1 MASFNYEGDG
11 IMIAKIRENNKKKCK
26 FVFLDEK
33 SEATNNYNELK
44 LTTGEFQYIPDTNQN
59 RFISY
64 IVGASGSGKSYYASK
79 LATEYRA
86 LYPKNPIYLL
96 SYLSD
101 DSSIDRVK
109 GIKRIPLNDDFLAE
123 TIECDDLKNSLTIW
137 DDVDCITDKAMKLK
151 LKELLTKILNTGR
164 HTHTSLIYLSHIACN
179 GVETKGLLNEAHSIT
194 FFNATLGG
202 RTKTYLL
209 NQYLGLSKSEI
220 EAINEVEGRAIT
232 IVKTYPMIMIS
243 EKEIQFIKNLGKKK

>member
-1 MASFNYEGDG
+1 MASFNLEADG
-11 IMIAKIRENNKKKCK
+11 IKIAKIKGDNKKKCK

-33 SEATNNYNELK
+33 SEATNNYKEIK
-44 LTTGEFQYIPDTNQN
+44 IKSGEFQYIPDTNQN

-64 IVGASGSGKSYYASK
+64 IVGASGSGKSYFASK
-79 LATEYRA
+79 LAEEYRT
-86 LYPKNPIYLL
+86 LYPKNSIYLL
-96 SYLSD
+96 SYLTD
-101 DSSIDRVK
+101 DTSIDRVK
-109 GIKRIPLNDDFLAE
+109 GIKRIQLNDDFLEE
-123 TIECDDLKNSLTIW
+123 TLECDDLKNSLTIW
-137 DDVDCITDKAMKLK
+137 DDVDCITDKKMKLK

-164 HTHTSLIYLSHIACN
+164 HTYTSLIYLSHIACN

-209 NQYLGLSKSEI
+209 NQYLGLNKSEI

>member
-11 IMIAKIRENNKKKCK
+11 FQIAKIKENNKKKCK
-26 FVFLDEK
+26 KVFLDEK
-33 SEATNNYNELK
+33 SEATNNYSELK
-44 LTTGEFQYIPDTNQN
+44 IKEGEFQYVPDTNQN

-64 IVGASGSGKSYYASK
+64 VVGASGSGKSFYASN
-79 LATEYRA
+79 LANEYRL
-86 LYPKNPIYLL
+86 LYPKNSIYLL
-96 SYLSD
+96 SYLTD

-109 GIKRIPLNDDFLAE
+109 GIKRIPLNDDFLEE
-123 TIECDDLKNSLTIW
+123 TLECEDLNNSLTIW
-137 DDVDCITDKAMKLK
+137 DDVDCITDKKMKLK

-194 FFNATLGG
+194 FFNQTLGG

-209 NQYLGLSKSEI
+209 NQYLGLNKSQI
-220 EAINEVEGRAIT
+220 EAINDVKGRAIT
-232 IVKTYPMIMIS
+232 IVKSYPMVMIA
-243 EKEIQFIKNLGKKK
+243 EKEIQFVKNLGKK

>member
-1 MASFNYEGDG
+1 MASLNLEGDG
-11 IMIAKIRENNKKKCK
+11 IKIAKIKDNNKKKCK
-26 FVFLDEK
+26 YVFLDEK
-33 SEATNNYNELK
+33 SEATNNYKELK
-44 LTTGEFQYIPDTNQN
+44 IKDGEFQYIPDTNQN

-64 IVGASGSGKSYYASK
+64 VVGASGSGKSYFASN
-79 LATEYRA
+79 LAKEYRA

-109 GIKRIPLNDDFLAE
+109 GIKRIPLNDEFLEE
-123 TIECDDLKNSLTIW
+123 TLECEDLKNCLTIW
-137 DDVDCITDKAMKLK
+137 DDVDCITDKQMKLK

-232 IVKTYPMIMIS
+232 ILKTYPMVMIS
-243 EKEIQFIKNLGKKK
+243 EKEIQLVKNLGKKK

>member
-1 MASFNYEGDG
+1 MSLNLEQDG
-11 IMIAKIRENNKKKCK
+11 IKIAKIKDDKKKFK
-26 FVFLDEK
+26 YVYLDEK
-33 SEATNNYNELK
+33 SEATNNYKEIKIKN
-44 LTTGEFQYIPDTNQN
+44 GEFQYVPNTKQN

-64 IVGASGSGKSYYASK
+64 IVGASGSGKSYFASN
-79 LATEYRA
+79 LAEEYRL
-86 LYPKNPIYLL
+86 LYPKNKIYLL

-109 GIKRIPLNDDFLAE
+109 GIKRILLNDDFLEE
-123 TIECDDLKNSLTIW
+123 TLECEDFKNSLTIW
-137 DDVDCITDKAMKLK
+137 DDVDCITDKKMKLK

-179 GVETKGLLNEAHSIT
+179 GVETKGILNEAHSIT

-209 NQYLGLSKSEI
+209 NQYLGLNKKQI
-220 EAINEVEGRAIT
+220 EAIDNVEGRAIT
-232 IVKTYPMIMIS
+232 ILKSYPMVMIA
-243 EKEIQFIKNLGKKK
+243 EKEIQLVKNLGKTQ

>member
-1 MASFNYEGDG
+1 MSFNLEGDG
-11 IMIAKIRENNKKKCK
+11 IKIAKIKDNKKKNK
-26 FVFLDEK
+26 FIYLDEK
-33 SEATNNYNELK
+33 SEANNNYKEIK
-44 LTTGEFQYIPDTNQN
+44 IKDGEIQYIPDTNQN

-79 LATEYRA
+79 LAEEYRI

-96 SYLSD
+96 SYLTD

-109 GIKRIPLNDDFLAE
+109 GIKRIQLNDDFLEE
-123 TIECDDLKNSLTIW
+123 TLECDDLKNSLTIW
-137 DDVDCITDKAMKLK
+137 DDVDCITDKKMKLK

-179 GVETKGLLNEAHSIT
+179 GVETKGILNEAHSIS

-202 RTKTYLL
+202 RVKTYLL
-209 NQYLGLSKSEI
+209 NQYLGLSKKQI
-220 EAINEVEGRAIT
+220 EAIDNVEGRAIT
-232 IVKTYPMIMIS
+232 ILKSYPMVMIA
-243 EKEIQFIKNLGKKK
+243 EKEIQLVKNLGKQ